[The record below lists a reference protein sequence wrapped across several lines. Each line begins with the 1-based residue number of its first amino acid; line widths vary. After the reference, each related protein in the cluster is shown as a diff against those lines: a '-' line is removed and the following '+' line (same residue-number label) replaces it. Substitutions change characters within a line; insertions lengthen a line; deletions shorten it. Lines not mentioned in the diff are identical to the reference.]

1 MSYLLSDEDDTKFR
15 KLINQK
21 PLWRDPIN
29 KTNDSIS
36 NGLSVQP
43 FKTLTSYHLWIRR
56 NMIILNETDE
66 YVYVSGSNLV
76 FENYET
82 KKQKYIPIKSDC
94 IVTSIY
100 RQKSSTNENLHF
112 IGEKISPNEDRK

>member
-66 YVYVSGSNLV
+66 YVYVSGQNLV
-76 FENYET
+76 FEIYE
-82 KKQKYIPIKSDC
+82 KQKYIPIKSD
-94 IVTSIY
+94 
-100 RQKSSTNENLHF
+100 
-112 IGEKISPNEDRK
+112 